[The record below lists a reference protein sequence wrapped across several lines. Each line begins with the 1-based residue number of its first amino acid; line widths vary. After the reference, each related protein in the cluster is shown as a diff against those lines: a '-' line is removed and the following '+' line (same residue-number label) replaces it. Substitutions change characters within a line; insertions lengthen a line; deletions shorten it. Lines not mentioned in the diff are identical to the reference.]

1 MSQKNNRTGFWNMLD
16 NLEGDKVIWTIV
28 FLLMMISILA
38 ISSSTSLMAIAK
50 GTSRLT
56 YISGQVGLCII
67 GMGVII
73 GCYYIGKIGIFW
85 IFSRYGFLL
94 SFLMTAFVACHITFI
109 PGIKASTINHTWRCI
124 SVFGLQLHVFEFA
137 KIFMVMYISWAM
149 EAIRTGQTTMADE
162 LGKLKHLE
170 YLKTKNGKYLFYV
183 ILPIIIIS
191 SLILPGSNTS
201 AIFTGGILFITAL
214 IGGLPMKHVLALG
227 TACIIGFAAIFGL
240 YKATGWPERM
250 GTFESRLQDKNWL
263 EQLGQLK
270 PGTLEFQKILDE
282 SKQPISAKIAVSE
295 GGWLGKGPG
304 QSTQRY
310 VTAVMYEDYMFSF
323 IVEEYGIAGA
333 IVILLIYGSLLSR
346 GSTIVRNCDN
356 RYART
361 MIAGL
366 VILISLQA
374 MLHICVNVDIGP
386 LTGQTLPMISHGKS
400 SFIAFCLA
408 FGVIL
413 SISKM
418 AKKKMDR
425 QAAAAEPIFV
435 SGKETETNNSEK
447 QENDEQ

>member
-1 MSQKNNRTGFWNMLD
+1 MLD

-191 SLILPGSNTS
+191 ALILPGSNTS
-201 AIFTGGILFITAL
+201 AIFTGGILVITAL

-250 GTFESRLQDKNWL
+250 STFESRLQDKNWL

-282 SKQPISAKIAVSE
+282 SKQPISAK
-295 GGWLGKGPG
+295 
-304 QSTQRY
+304 
-310 VTAVMYEDYMFSF
+310 
-323 IVEEYGIAGA
+323 
-333 IVILLIYGSLLSR
+333 SR
-346 GSTIVRNCDN
+346 
-356 RYART
+356 
-361 MIAGL
+361 
-366 VILISLQA
+366 
-374 MLHICVNVDIGP
+374 
-386 LTGQTLPMISHGKS
+386 
-400 SFIAFCLA
+400 
-408 FGVIL
+408 
-413 SISKM
+413 
-418 AKKKMDR
+418 
-425 QAAAAEPIFV
+425 
-435 SGKETETNNSEK
+435 
-447 QENDEQ
+447 

>member
-1 MSQKNNRTGFWNMLD
+1 MSQKKNRTGFWNMLD

-56 YISGQVGLCII
+56 YIRGQVILCLG
-67 GMGVII
+67 GMGLII
-73 GCYYIGKIGIFW
+73 ALYHIGKIGIFW
-85 IFSRYGFLL
+85 IVSRYGFLL
-94 SFLMTAFVACHITFI
+94 SFLMTAFVACHITFLPI
-109 PGIKASTINHTWRCI
+109 IKASTINQTWRCI
-124 SVFGLQLHVFEFA
+124 SIFGFQVHVFEFT
-137 KIFMVMYISWAM
+137 KVLMIMYISWAM
-149 EAIRTGQTTMADE
+149 EAIRTNQTTMADE
-162 LGKLKHLE
+162 LGKLKHLA

-191 SLILPGSNTS
+191 ALILPGSNTS
-201 AIFTGGILFITAL
+201 AIFTGSILFITAL
-214 IGGLPMKHVLALG
+214 IGGLPMRHVMILG
-227 TACIIGFAAIFGL
+227 SACIIGLTAMFGL
-240 YKATGWPERM
+240 YKATGFPERM

-263 EQLGQLK
+263 ERLDTLK
-270 PGTLEFQKILDE
+270 SGTLEFQKVLDE

-333 IVILLIYGSLLSR
+333 ILIFLIYGSLLSR
-346 GSTIVRNCDN
+346 VSTIVRNCDN

-374 MLHICVNVDIGP
+374 MLHICVNVDFGP
-386 LTGQTLPMISHGKS
+386 LTGQTLPMISHGKT
-400 SFIAFCLA
+400 SFIAFCCA
-408 FGVIL
+408 FGIIL

-418 AKKKMDR
+418 VKKKMDR

-447 QENDEQ
+447 HDNDEQ